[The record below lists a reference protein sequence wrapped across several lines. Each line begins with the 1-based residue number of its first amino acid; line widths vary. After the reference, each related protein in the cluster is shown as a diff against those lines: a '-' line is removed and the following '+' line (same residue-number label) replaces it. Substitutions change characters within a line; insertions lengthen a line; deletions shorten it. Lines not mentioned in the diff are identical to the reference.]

1 MINAGSSSV
10 KFAIY
15 QATRDERCL
24 FRGQVEGIGVAPR
37 LEVADDKGG
46 VVEDR
51 ILPAQG
57 FDHDAAMR
65 EIIETGRALLK
76 EESVSA
82 FGHRVVHGG
91 LDYAAPVRV
100 TETVLDDLAK
110 LAPLAPL
117 HQPHNLAPIRAIM
130 KAAPQ
135 IPQIACFDTA
145 FHRAQSNLAQA
156 FALPRA
162 SVRKAFVVMDFTASP
177 TSSSLRA

>member
-1 MINAGSSSV
+1 MSDLIAVINAGSSSV

-57 FDHDAAMR
+57 FDHGAATR

-76 EESVSA
+76 EGPVIG

-91 LDYAAPVRV
+91 LGYASPVRV
-100 TETVLDDLAK
+100 TETVLDDL
-110 LAPLAPL
+110 
-117 HQPHNLAPIRAIM
+117 
-130 KAAPQ
+130 
-135 IPQIACFDTA
+135 
-145 FHRAQSNLAQA
+145 
-156 FALPRA
+156 
-162 SVRKAFVVMDFTASP
+162 
-177 TSSSLRA
+177 SLIHI

>member
-1 MINAGSSSV
+1 MSDLIAVINAGSSSV

-37 LEVADDKGG
+37 LEVTDDKGG

-57 FDHDAAMR
+57 FDHDATMR

-76 EESVSA
+76 EGSSIA
-82 FGHRVVHGG
+82 LGHRVVHGG

-110 LAPLAPL
+110 LEPLRAFASAA
-117 HQPHNLAPIRAIM
+117 QPRPHPRDHEGRA
-130 KAAPQ
+130 A
-135 IPQIACFDTA
+135 DTA
-145 FHRAQSNLAQA
+145 DRLLRHGLPSRPIPSGSGVRSAA
-156 FALPRA
+156 AL
-162 SVRKAFVVMDFTASP
+162 
-177 TSSSLRA
+177 L